1 MKLIRLT
8 KLKEFTDQWGTWVI
22 CRDTNKQ
29 EWTVPRAV
37 YDQFKYLGLPT
48 IDKDMELEFNQLFK
62 GKHYP
67 ELPKE
72 MRYRIIKQMLER
84 CTQEPIEF
92 LFPNI

>member
-1 MKLIRLT
+1 MRFTRLT
-8 KLKEFTDQWGTWVI
+8 KTGQFSDQWGEWVVCTDI
-22 CRDTNKQ
+22 NKQ
-29 EWTVPRAV
+29 EWTVPQAV

-48 IDKDMELEFNQLFK
+48 IDKEMEAEFNQLLK

-67 ELPKE
+67 KLPKE
-72 MRYRIIKQMLER
+72 VRYRMIKQMLER